1 MSKNLSQI
9 VADLF
14 AKPMEG
20 NELLSQVQR
29 LGDELRKV
37 AHGDDTMSGKFLGLL
52 ESFRTIIPDEKQRYQ
67 AVLQALS
74 TTSKLSRQEIVQAIN
89 SQLVELKI
97 VENGLMPSQQ
107 SWRDALKGMESRALQ
122 LKGEMEQLRAR
133 LAQLEG
139 EEKSVQAG
147 IASQEK
153 DLASAEKTVK
163 ELFATIGAEIT
174 LLSKKILD
182 LTGEPPALPPTPPV
196 VQPTLPA
203 AQPAP
208 SAPQPAARPEP
219 VKGSAP
225 EKKKDE
231 EKVELKVA
239 PPPADT
245 KFRRK
250 CPMCG
255 GPFNLLQLEQKW
267 QCFTCAYEETADEI
281 AGEGEEEDEAQ
292 EAPEPLELEE
302 QSAGTASS
310 VVEQADPHK
319 EPAGSQKRSSA
330 VGGQPGPKK
339 KPCPL
344 CKKKMVWHPA
354 ARAWRCPSCYYEKR
368 GG

>member
-9 VADLF
+9 VTELF

-20 NELLSQVQR
+20 KELLSQVQR
-29 LGDELRKV
+29 LGDEIRKV
-37 AHGDDTMSGKFLGLL
+37 AHSDDTMSGKFLGLL

-74 TTSKLSRQEIVQAIN
+74 TTSKLGRQEIIQAIN

-97 VENGLMPSQQ
+97 VENGLMPSQH

-139 EEKSVQAG
+139 EEKAIQAG
-147 IASQEK
+147 IAAQEK
-153 DLASAEKTVK
+153 DLASAENTVK
-163 ELFATIGAEIT
+163 ELFANIGAEIS

-182 LTGEPPALPPTPPV
+182 LAGETPTAPPTPPV
-196 VQPTLPA
+196 AQPPLPA

-208 SAPQPAARPEP
+208 SAPQPAVRPEP

-231 EKVELKVA
+231 EKVELKVTS
-239 PPPADT
+239 PPADT
-245 KFRRK
+245 KFQRK

-267 QCFTCAYEETADEI
+267 QCFTCAYEETADEVES
-281 AGEGEEEDEAQ
+281 AGEEEDETKN
-292 EAPEPLELEE
+292 APEPPIDLEE
-302 QSAGTASS
+302 QGAASS
-310 VVEQADPHK
+310 VAEQADSNK
-319 EPAGSQKRSSA
+319 DPAGPQKRSSP
-330 VGGQPGPKK
+330 VGSQPGTKK

-354 ARAWRCPSCYYEKR
+354 AKAWRCPSCYYEKR
-368 GG
+368 GA